1 MPKTFQQAV
10 DPEGNPIE
18 QSAPM
23 MQPAEQAS
31 PGPAGIEPYD
41 QNVNQAETQL
51 NALLS
56 QYPDVDYQGK
66 YQELVKGVENRPVS
80 ESPNPL
86 LSFAYAMGSPEKA
99 PAILH
104 EKMIRKQEEADKKD
118 ADLMKLKENLLQ
130 GTIQQEIA
138 KGNFKLALS
147 QSEKL
152 ADLQRANADRERFL
166 NMQDWKQKQQIKT
179 EDAGKLIKKRVSQ
192 LAANFH
198 LTEKQALE
206 AQREAARFATSLAGK
221 MDIMGNPAYTSD
233 EIADLTDAHIRQAYS
248 LSSTLQNPPAKVET
262 PKVPTA
268 GEKLRSIIENNRKNK
283 Q

>member
-152 ADLQRANADRERFL
+152 ADLQRANADRERLL

-179 EDAGKLIKKRVSQ
+179 EDAKKLIAKRITQ

-268 GEKLRSIIENNRKNK
+268 VEKLRSIIENNRKNK